1 MPPFASSAARAPIAS
16 GHWALRLWRQTWR
29 LWWLKT
35 LGATVFMTLFFTA
48 YLHVLKHPIF
58 PVITMP
64 LTAVDQAVPFQAGM
78 LPLYLSLWFYV
89 SLPMAPIQTWTRL
102 GRYGLAMG
110 GLCLVGL
117 ICFLFWPTAVPLLD
131 VDWNAHAG
139 FAALHRIDTAG
150 NACPS
155 LHVAAAVCA
164 AGWMHRQLAELGAGA
179 WVRVANLLWC
189 IGIVYS
195 TLATKQHVSL
205 DVAAGAVLGLASIVL
220 SLPRPMPAIAEES
233 AV

>member
-1 MPPFASSAARAPIAS
+1 MPHPSSSTASAAAS
-16 GHWALRLWRQTWR
+16 NAWLLDLWRRTWR

-35 LGATVFMTLFFTA
+35 LGATIFMTGFFTV
-48 YLHVLKHPIF
+48 YLHVLKHPAF
-58 PVITMP
+58 AVTTMP
-64 LTAVDQAVPFQAGM
+64 LTAVDRAIPFQAST

-102 GRYGLAMG
+102 SRYGLAMG
-110 GLCLVGL
+110 GLCVTGL
-117 ICFLFWPTAVPLLD
+117 ICFFFFPTAVPLLD
-131 VDWNAHAG
+131 VDWGAHAG
-139 FAALHRIDTAG
+139 FAALHSIDSAG

-164 AGWMHRQLAELGAGA
+164 AGWMHRQLEELGAGPV
-179 WVRVANLLWC
+179 VRLANLLWC

-205 DVAAGAVLGLASIVL
+205 DVLAGTILGLIAVVL
-220 SLPRPMPAIAEES
+220 SLPRQVGATS
-233 AV
+233 AASRGE